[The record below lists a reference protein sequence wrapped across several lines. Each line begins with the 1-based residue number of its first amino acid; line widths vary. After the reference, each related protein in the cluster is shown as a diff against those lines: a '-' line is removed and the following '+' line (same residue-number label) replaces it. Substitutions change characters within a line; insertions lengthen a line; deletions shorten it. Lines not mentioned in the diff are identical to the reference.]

1 MKKAENR
8 LSSECGKMFQKE
20 VPVFMEI
27 AEFSYNT
34 VQDKPRVALVPKN
47 SYFERTPAYDEQT
60 DIGPWHIPDHA

>member
-1 MKKAENR
+1 
-8 LSSECGKMFQKE
+8 MFQKE